1 MLEKRYSN
9 NKDKV
14 DIITCQAMC
23 RFRGGAP
30 LIEEG
35 GRGSSILEKEEF
47 IGLSRKEGQRE
58 VLYR

>member
-1 MLEKRYSN
+1 MY
-9 NKDKV
+9 
-14 DIITCQAMC
+14 
-23 RFRGGAP
+23 RFRGEAP

-35 GRGSSILEKEEF
+35 GRGSSILEEEEF